1 MSSSLFNSPV
11 DAPPLKKARIEIV
24 PLIDVI
30 FFLLATFVLFTLSL
44 NKIQSVPV
52 DLPQASAAPISRD
65 QEDTSVVIQLSE
77 GDAAF
82 WNKEPIFLNEIAP
95 RLANYKA
102 STPNARV
109 LVTGDDRARY
119 GDVIRVL
126 DEVRLAGITTV
137 TIETAYRGAGR

>member
-1 MSSSLFNSPV
+1 MSSSPGSPIKI
-11 DAPPLKKARIEIV
+11 AEAKKARIDII

-44 NKIQSVPV
+44 NKIQSMQVN
-52 DLPQASAAPISRD
+52 LPQASASAPKD
-65 QEDTSVVIQLSE
+65 LEDTSVTIQLSD
-77 GDAAF
+77 GDAAY
-82 WNKEPIFLNEIAP
+82 WNKELISLAEVAP

-102 STPNARV
+102 NTPGARV

-119 GDVIRVL
+119 GDVIKVL
-126 DEVRLAGITTV
+126 DDVRLAGIATV

>member
-11 DAPPLKKARIEIV
+11 AASPMKKARIEIV

-52 DLPQASAAPISRD
+52 DLPQASAAPVSRD
-65 QEDTSVVIQLSE
+65 QEDTSVVIQLSD

-82 WNKEPIFLNEIAP
+82 WNKEPIFLNEVAP

-119 GDVIRVL
+119 GNVIRVL

-137 TIETAYRGAGR
+137 TIETAYRGSGR